1 MTDINLPVLW
11 FLRWSVHFML
21 LLMIKWQINNQ
32 LSMLMYVHWFVKS
45 VICQCSLTYK
55 HCATSNIFYI
65 FVDKNLSSFVIESSN
80 PAQARCTLSG
90 LSTGWWFSPAM
101 PVSSANKTDWHDI
114 TEILLKVALNTKAI
128 TVNHPLSLFQIKM
141 IQTDLKPRV

>member
-1 MTDINLPVLW
+1 MFLW
-11 FLRWSVHFML
+11 
-21 LLMIKWQINNQ
+21 IKIK
-32 LSMLMYVHWFVKS
+32 F
-45 VICQCSLTYK
+45 
-55 HCATSNIFYI
+55 
-65 FVDKNLSSFVIESSN
+65 FVIESSN

-90 LSTGWWFSPAM
+90 LVTGWWFSPAM

-114 TEILLKVALNTKAI
+114 TEILLKVTLNTKAI